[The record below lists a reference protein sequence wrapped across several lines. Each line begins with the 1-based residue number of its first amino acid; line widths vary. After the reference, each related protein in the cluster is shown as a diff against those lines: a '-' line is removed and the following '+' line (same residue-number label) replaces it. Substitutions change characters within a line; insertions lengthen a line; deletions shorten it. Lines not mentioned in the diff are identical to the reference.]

1 MRPTIQALFIV
12 FLTSFSL
19 HLHCAELER
28 VFLKSR
34 MDPNAIT
41 ITEVD
46 IVFLYDEALVD
57 EFPKTKSRWYSM
69 RRTLTQRHSDKM
81 DVVSVFVP
89 QGFDSETASLPDQKD
104 AAVKVYVIAQHD
116 DGSVAPIDVTQR
128 KDITVFIDSFGI
140 IVADSQSKGSE

>member
-1 MRPTIQALFIV
+1 MKKPIEAVFILFLLV
-12 FLTSFSL
+12 CSL
-19 HLHCAELER
+19 HAHSAELER

-46 IVFLYDEALVD
+46 IVFLYDEMLIN

-69 RRTLTQRHSDKM
+69 RRTLTQRYGDKM

-89 QGFDSETASLPDQKD
+89 QGFDSETVSLPQEKNQ
-104 AAVKVYVIAQHD
+104 AVKVYVIAQHD
-116 DGSVAPIDVTQR
+116 DGSVAPVDVTNR
-128 KDITVFIDSFGI
+128 KDITVFIDGFGI
-140 IVADSQSKGSE
+140 IVTDS